1 MHKEMGPS
9 DSQLDRIDDEYHLII
24 RKKSKRS
31 SNERKKTVE
40 LWNKYRVRLG
50 YSETYTQ
57 ELEND

>member
-1 MHKEMGPS
+1 MGPS